1 MAFPTLKSKISGNL
15 KLHFNRA
22 YRNWSFVFISAIFLN
37 TLHMDAKVKHGKES
51 MEFYVEDVL
60 DSRIDNFTASRYH
73 KGKFY
78 AIRCS
83 IF

>member
-1 MAFPTLKSKISGNL
+1 
-15 KLHFNRA
+15 
-22 YRNWSFVFISAIFLN
+22 
-37 TLHMDAKVKHGKES
+37 MDAKVKHGKES